1 MSEHIR
7 VTKEDGVLTVIMDR
21 PGKKNAL
28 TDAMYRAMCDA
39 IAGAESDP
47 LARVIVLRGE
57 GDAFT
62 AGNDVSEFAA
72 VAMGGGSPENVLRF
86 IQLLATL
93 KKPLVAAVHGRAVGI
108 GLTLLLHCDHVL
120 VADDAQLSAPFVSLA
135 LVPEAASSLLL
146 PARIGHAR
154 AFAVFAL
161 GEVIDANAA
170 VAWGLANRVV
180 PKAELASAAAA
191 IAQRLAKQ
199 PLGSLVATKS
209 LMRDPAALTARMA
222 DENRHFLERLVSAEA
237 REAFIAFAERR
248 APDFTKLG

>member
-7 VTKEDGVLTVIMDR
+7 VSKEDGVLTVTIDR

-39 IAGAESDP
+39 LSAAETDAD
-47 LARVIVLRGE
+47 ARVVVLRGE

-62 AGNDVSEFAA
+62 AGNDVTEFAA
-72 VAMGGGSPENVLRF
+72 VAMGGASPANVLRF
-86 IQLLATL
+86 IELLATL
-93 KKPLVAAVHGRAVGI
+93 KKPLVAAVNGRAVGI
-108 GLTLLLHCDHVL
+108 GLTLLLHCDHVI

-161 GEVIDANAA
+161 GEVVDASTA

-180 PKAELASAAAA
+180 PRSELTAAAGA
-191 IAQRLAKQ
+191 TAQRLAQQ
-199 PLGSLVATKS
+199 PLGSLVATKA
-209 LMRDPAALTARMA
+209 LMRDAGALTARMA
-222 DENRHFLERLVSAEA
+222 EENRLFLERLVSAEA
-237 REAFIAFAERR
+237 REAFMAFAERR
-248 APDFTKLG
+248 APNFSKLA